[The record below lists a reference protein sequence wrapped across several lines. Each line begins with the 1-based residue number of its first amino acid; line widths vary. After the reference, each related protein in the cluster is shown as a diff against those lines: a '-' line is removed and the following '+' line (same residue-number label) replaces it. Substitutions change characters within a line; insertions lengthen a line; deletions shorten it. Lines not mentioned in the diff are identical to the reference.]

1 MSISGS
7 SRHIFKAEQT
17 CCCLSISK
25 NNHQNKAGA
34 GPAGPSTTFPRSPPP
49 VHLNL
54 QHVEVSENAHQ
65 LHGDCI
71 VDPSGFREGPGEVE
85 ESGAQGRLQE
95 DENGPEGTE
104 SRSGAHAQWRFGGG
118 RGQQADALSGQLL
131 HTEASR
137 THWWDSSRALGG
149 QGYREGGLEEAA
161 GAVLSCSTE
170 TREQN
175 LAVRSSER

>member
-1 MSISGS
+1 ML
-7 SRHIFKAEQT
+7 
-17 CCCLSISK
+17 LSVSLLAR
-25 NNHQNKAGA
+25 NNHQNQADA
-34 GPAGPSTTFPRSPPP
+34 GPAGPTTTFPRFPP

-54 QHVEVSENAHQ
+54 QPIEVSENAHQ

-71 VDPSGFREGPGEVE
+71 VDPSGFGEGPGEVE
-85 ESGAQGRLQE
+85 ESGAQSRLQQ
-95 DENGPEGTE
+95 DENGPEGTQ
-104 SRSGAHAQWRFGGG
+104 SRSGARAQWRFGG
-118 RGQQADALSGQLL
+118 GQQADALSGQLL
-131 HTEASR
+131 HTEASG
-137 THWWDSSRALGG
+137 THWWDSSKALGG